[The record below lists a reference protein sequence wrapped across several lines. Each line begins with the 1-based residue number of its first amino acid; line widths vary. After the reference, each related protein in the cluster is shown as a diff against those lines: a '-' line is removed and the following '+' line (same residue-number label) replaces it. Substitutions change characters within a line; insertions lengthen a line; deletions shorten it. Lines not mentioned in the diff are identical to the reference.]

1 MKLLKNWDNNTWLSS
16 KKYIS
21 SFGKFLKSKSIINKE
36 TQILDIGCGR
46 GNIISF
52 LQKKNKFNNKPIGID
67 IIKNNNIKKDIV
79 FKKNDAIKYLNKTN
93 KIFDLILIKQTIH
106 FFSKKELKS
115 LLKLSKKKIS
125 KNGQIIIFSLK
136 TKNNEIPSF
145 KLMKKKLNI
154 SLKRDELI
162 LKEIEKNL
170 KRYKKYYF
178 KYKVNLSKIK
188 YIKMIKNRYISCLL
202 NISNKD
208 LKEGV
213 IEIKK
218 KI

>member
-1 MKLLKNWDNNTWLSS
+1 
-16 KKYIS
+16 
-21 SFGKFLKSKSIINKE
+21 
-36 TQILDIGCGR
+36 
-46 GNIISF
+46 
-52 LQKKNKFNNKPIGID
+52 
-67 IIKNNNIKKDIV
+67 
-79 FKKNDAIKYLNKTN
+79 
-93 KIFDLILIKQTIH
+93 
-106 FFSKKELKS
+106 
-115 LLKLSKKKIS
+115 
-125 KNGQIIIFSLK
+125 
-136 TKNNEIPSF
+136 
-145 KLMKKKLNI
+145 MKKKLNI

-218 KI
+218 KYKDKIRFNDVLTCIIYKN